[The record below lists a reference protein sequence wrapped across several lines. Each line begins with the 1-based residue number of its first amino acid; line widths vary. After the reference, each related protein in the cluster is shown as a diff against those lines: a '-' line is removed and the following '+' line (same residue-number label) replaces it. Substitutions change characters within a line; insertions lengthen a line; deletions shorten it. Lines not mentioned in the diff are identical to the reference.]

1 MVRTHPPVVPL
12 QIDVSRVLG
21 WSTALAL
28 HLLALMLLLI
38 PAAYVAA
45 PLPRDRTVVRII
57 TPDIP
62 TPKPPELIKPDVPV
76 PVVRAPTTTPRVAP
90 LPPATATVD
99 DVLAVPPL
107 PASEI
112 QAPTLAPADPAP
124 AASSD
129 GVQLQYRSAP
139 PPNYPIAAIR
149 DGQQG
154 TVLLRVQVD
163 PEGKAA
169 SVVIER
175 SSGSRVLDNAAR
187 QQVLR
192 HWRFVPAQVDGR
204 AVAAV
209 GLVPVSFSLPD

>member
-62 TPKPPELIKPDVPV
+62 TPKPPEPIKPEEPV
-76 PVVRAPTTTPRVAP
+76 PVVHAPTATPRVAL

-107 PASEI
+107 PAGGE
-112 QAPTLAPADPAP
+112 
-124 AASSD
+124 

-139 PPNYPIAAIR
+139 PPSYPIAAIR

-163 PEGKAA
+163 PDGKAA

-192 HWRFVPAQVDGR
+192 HWRFVPAQVDGK
-204 AVAAV
+204 AVSAV

>member
-12 QIDVSRVLG
+12 HIDVSRVLG

-45 PLPRDRTVVRII
+45 PLPRDRTVINMILPPVAQ
-57 TPDIP
+57 PEPP
-62 TPKPPELIKPDVPV
+62 TPLPPTEPV
-76 PVVRAPTTTPRVAP
+76 PVRAPTTAPRVAP
-90 LPPATATVD
+90 LPLPTATAD

-107 PASEI
+107 PASDV
-112 QAPTLAPADPAP
+112 QAPTLAPVEPAP
-124 AASSD
+124 AASGE
-129 GVQLQYRSAP
+129 GVQLQYRTAP
-139 PPNYPIAAIR
+139 PPSYPIAAIR
-149 DGQQG
+149 AGEQG

-163 PEGKAA
+163 AAGKP
-169 SVVIER
+169 SNVVIER
-175 SSGSRVLDNAAR
+175 SSGSRALDSAAR

-192 HWRFVPAQVDGR
+192 HWRFVPAQVDGQ
-204 AVAAV
+204 AVPAV

>member
-12 QIDVSRVLG
+12 HIDIPRVIG

-45 PLPRDRTVVRII
+45 PLPRERTVIHMI
-57 TPDIP
+57 TPP
-62 TPKPPELIKPDVPV
+62 AAQPEPPPLMPQEPV
-76 PVVRAPTTTPRVAP
+76 PVRAPTTAPRVAP
-90 LPPATATVD
+90 LPAPTATAD

-107 PASEI
+107 PASEVH
-112 QAPTLAPADPAP
+112 APSLAPVEPAP
-124 AASSD
+124 PASGD

-139 PPNYPIAAIR
+139 PPSYPIAALR
-149 DGQQG
+149 AGEQG

-163 PEGKAA
+163 AEGRPS
-169 SVVIER
+169 SVSVER
-175 SSGSRVLDNAAR
+175 SSGSRSLDAAAR

-192 HWRFVPAQVDGR
+192 RWQFVPAQVDGR
-204 AVAAV
+204 AVPAV
-209 GLVPVSFSLPD
+209 GLVPVSFSLPQ